1 MLLLLE
7 LGKHRLYRKERLG
20 VGRLE
25 VLAVRLAR
33 LALGWS
39 VAAPGREIEYCCNII
54 AQLAMIE
61 HIALPYIFVI

>member
-7 LGKHRLYRKERLG
+7 LGKHRLHRKERLG

-25 VLAVRLAR
+25 VLAVHLAR

-39 VAAPGREIEYCCNII
+39 VAAPGREIEYCTIC
-54 AQLAMIE
+54 
-61 HIALPYIFVI
+61 